1 MVKQGDAAGLA
12 TRASWLTFLLVLS
25 GIVAMHGLSATHGL
39 SVAAS
44 PGSVLSSS
52 PAVHAAAHPVA
63 LSVRQ
68 ESGEPLAGLE
78 RALGAAAGPVT
89 AGYAAFAEAGTL
101 DTVAASPALHAGP
114 FESISLQVLSADVSA
129 VGDHGSGHLMVIGCL
144 LALAGGGVTLGV
156 FAAAR
161 LLRTPW
167 SMWLSGLSATTL
179 SPPGVAVVGHGP
191 WWRPRISLCVLRV

>member
-1 MVKQGDAAGLA
+1 MKQGEAAGLG
-12 TRASWLTFLLVLS
+12 TRGTWLTLLLILS
-25 GIVAMHGLSATHGL
+25 GFVAMHGLSATHGP

-44 PGSVLSSS
+44 PGSVFASS
-52 PAVHAAAHPVA
+52 PTGHAAAHPVA
-63 LSVRQ
+63 PSVVHG
-68 ESGEPLAGLE
+68 SGEPLASLG

-89 AGYAAFAEAGTL
+89 AGYAAFAEAGSL
-101 DTVAASPALHAGP
+101 DTVAAAPALHVEP
-114 FESISLQVLSADVSA
+114 LESSSLQVLSADVSA
-129 VGDHGSGHLMVIGCL
+129 MGDHGSGHLMVIGCL
-144 LALAGGGVTLGV
+144 LALAGGSVTLGV

-167 SMWLSGLSATTL
+167 SMWLSGLSGATL